1 MMTPEEMKKRFRD
14 LALRCVKLAST
25 FPRGPIGD
33 VFTRQLVKAATGAA
47 ANYRAA
53 CVARSRADF
62 ISKIG
67 IVEEEADES
76 VFWIDLAVDA
86 GLVKRPRVQ
95 ALVDEGREILAII
108 IQSRKTAKSRQAETK
123 KGRKTPGA
131 GRA

>member
-1 MMTPEEMKKRFRD
+1 MKKRFRG
-14 LALRCVKLAST
+14 LALRCVRLAST
-25 FPRGPIGD
+25 FPKGPIGE

-47 ANYRAA
+47 ANCRAA

-67 IVEEEADES
+67 IVEEETDES

-86 GLVKRPRVQ
+86 GLVKAPRVQ
-95 ALVDEGREILAII
+95 ALAHEGREILAMV
-108 IQSRKTAKSRQAETK
+108 IQSRKTAKSRQTGAK
-123 KGRKTPGA
+123 NARKARGA